1 MRMPCVLCVLCF
13 TPSSLAGNGN
23 KGFVIKGGD
32 AKTVFGVGDSNRAAA
47 RNEAAA
53 ATGCAEAVIKLKSV
67 TAQMRG
73 KLPRT

>member
-1 MRMPCVLCVLCF
+1 MLCVPCVLCF

-32 AKTVFGVGDSNRAAA
+32 EEMVFGVGDSNRAAA

-53 ATGCAEAVIKLKSV
+53 ATGCAEADIKLKSV
-67 TAQMRG
+67 AAQKRG